1 MLERITSNWTFSRA
15 IYLVLGLWVISEAVA
30 SHQYFGIL
38 FGGYFAS
45 MGLFAFGCAA
55 GNCGVP
61 PMQKNNNTNLD
72 TQDITFE
79 EIK

>member
-1 MLERITSNWTFSRA
+1 MLKRITSKWTISRA
-15 IYLVLGLWVISEAVA
+15 IYFVLGLWVISEAVA

-61 PMQKNNNTNLD
+61 MQKNNLNAND
-72 TQDITFE
+72 TQDIKFE